1 MTRQMLGCHDPIE
14 MTKTAARSCSSLS
27 QRHACQQIYTFFPFI
42 FVLNIYKIVA
52 YEIIGEDKIFRHE
65 RIIQLNQQL
74 PLEYITLQV

>member
-52 YEIIGEDKIFRHE
+52 YEIIGEDKIFRRE
-65 RIIQLNQQL
+65 RIQSKHNQNN
-74 PLEYITLQV
+74 E